1 MQMPI
6 FNQVRILLQLCLVAI
21 SLAWGQPLLAAAFY
35 IDEVGTPASL
45 GTAGVANPTNT
56 ASADA
61 AWTNP
66 AGMTGQNENHILSG
80 LMVAVPKV
88 EFDSSIAEAGGSDGG
103 NAGKIATIPS
113 FFYTH
118 VVSEKS
124 RIGFSVVA
132 PIGGGIDYGDNFV
145 GRYAMQDVSLAALA
159 FTPSYAYKVDDRLSL
174 GIGISAVYSTLEQDI
189 AINGPE
195 AGDGQAKFE
204 DLDDWG
210 YQGILGLTYQLTT
223 DTLLGV
229 VYRSEMDVDLE
240 GDLKIR
246 DLAAAVPTQS
256 VDVSWKNPQTL
267 EVGLKHVLDKQKLL
281 AFKLGWQE
289 WSRFSKNSIGVDP
302 AGAQVT
308 VDRQW
313 DDTWNIGA
321 AYIQNLDTES
331 LYTLGISYESSPVK
345 DKHRTFDFPVDE
357 IWKLASS
364 YAWKGEKNLDY
375 SVGATL
381 YMMGDAEVDQTSQ
394 GVRAAGEFDS
404 NLLLFFG
411 GTLRYTF

>member
-1 MQMPI
+1 MSI
-6 FNQVRILLQLCLVAI
+6 FNQTRILLQLCLVAI

-35 IDEVGTPASL
+35 IDEVGTPVSL

-56 ASADA
+56 TSADA

-66 AGMTGQNENHILSG
+66 AGMTGQNEDHILTG

-88 EFDSSIAEAGGSDGG
+88 EFDSSVAEAGGSDGG
-103 NAGKIATIPS
+103 NAGDVAVIPS

-118 VVSEKS
+118 VVSDKS
-124 RIGFSVVA
+124 RVGFSVVA
-132 PIGGGIDYGDNFV
+132 PLGGGIDYGDNFV
-145 GRYAMQDVSLAALA
+145 GRYAIQNVSLEGLA
-159 FTPSYAYKVDDRLSL
+159 FTPSFAYKVDDRLSL
-174 GIGISAVYSTLEQDI
+174 GVGVSAVYTTLEQDI
-189 AINGPE
+189 AINGPGP
-195 AGDGQAKFE
+195 GDGKAKFE

-210 YQGILGLTYQLTT
+210 YQGVLGLTYQVTA

-229 VYRSEMDVDLE
+229 VYRSEMDVDLD
-240 GDLKIR
+240 GDLKIKG
-246 DLAAAVPTQS
+246 LAAPVPNQS

-267 EVGLKHVLDKQKLL
+267 EVGLKHALDKQKSL
-281 AFKLGWQE
+281 AFKLGWQD
-289 WSRFSKNSIGVDP
+289 WSRFSKNSISVDP

-308 VDRQW
+308 VDREW

-321 AYIQNLDTES
+321 AYAQKLDTES
-331 LYTLGISYESSPVK
+331 VYTLGISYESSPVK

-364 YAWKGEKNLDY
+364 YAWAGQKNLDY

-381 YMMGDAEVDQTSQ
+381 YMMGDAEIDQTSQ
-394 GVRAAGEFDS
+394 GVRATGEFDN
-404 NLLLFFG
+404 NLILFLG
-411 GTLRYTF
+411 GTLRYIF

>member
-1 MQMPI
+1 MIIQA
-6 FNQVRILLQLCLVAI
+6 RKLLYLWLIAI
-21 SLAWGQPLLAAAFY
+21 SLAWGGPLLAAALY
-35 IDEVGTPASL
+35 IAEVGTPISL

-66 AGMTGQNENHILSG
+66 AGMTAINEDHILTG
-80 LMVAVPKV
+80 LMVIIPDV
-88 EFDSSIAEAGGSDGG
+88 EFDSSVAEAGGSDGG
-103 NAGKIATIPS
+103 QAGNIVGVPS

-118 VVSEKS
+118 VMSDDT
-124 RIGFSVVA
+124 RFGFSVVA
-132 PIGGGIDYGDNFV
+132 PLGGGIDYGDNFV
-145 GRYAMQDVSLAALA
+145 GRYTIQNVELAGIA
-159 FTPSYAYKVDDRLSL
+159 FTPSFAYKVNDRLSL
-174 GIGISAVYSTLEQDI
+174 GVGVSAVYTTLEQDI
-189 AINGPE
+189 AINTLGP
-195 AGDGQAKFE
+195 GDGQAKFE

-210 YQGILGLTYQLTT
+210 YQGLLGLTYQLTT

-246 DLAAAVPTQS
+246 NLGVAVPKQS

-267 EVGLKHVLDKQKLL
+267 EVGLKHHLDEQKTL
-281 AFKLGWQE
+281 AFNLGWQD

-302 AGAQVT
+302 AGVQVT

-321 AYIQNLDTES
+321 AYAQKLDTES
-331 LYTLGISYESSPVK
+331 FYTLGIAYESSPVK

-357 IWKLASS
+357 IWKLAGS
-364 YAWKGEKNLDY
+364 YGWAGEKNFDY
-375 SVGATL
+375 SVDATL
-381 YMMGDAEVDQTSQ
+381 YMMGDAKVDQTSQ
-394 GVRAAGEFDS
+394 GVRAAGEFDT
-404 NLLLFFG
+404 NLLLFLG
-411 GTLRYTF
+411 ATLRYVF

>member
-1 MQMPI
+1 MFKPA
-6 FNQVRILLQLCLVAI
+6 RYLLQSSIVAI

-35 IDEVGTPASL
+35 IDEVGTPVSL
-45 GTAGVANPTNT
+45 GTAGVASPTNT

-66 AGMTGQNENHILSG
+66 AGMTGQNEDHILTG
-80 LMVAVPKV
+80 LMVVVPKV
-88 EFDSSIAEAGGSDGG
+88 EFDSSVAEAGGSDGG
-103 NAGKIATIPS
+103 NAGDVAAIPS

-118 VVSEKS
+118 VVSDKS
-124 RIGFSVVA
+124 RVGFSVVA
-132 PIGGGIDYGDNFV
+132 PLGGGIDYGDNFV
-145 GRYAMQDVSLAALA
+145 GRYAIQNVSLEGLA
-159 FTPSYAYKVDDRLSL
+159 FTPSFAYKIDDRLSL
-174 GIGISAVYSTLEQDI
+174 GVGVSAVYTTLEQDI
-189 AINGPE
+189 AINGPGP
-195 AGDGQAKFE
+195 GDGKAKFE

-210 YQGILGLTYQLTT
+210 YQGILGLTYQLAT

-229 VYRSEMDVDLE
+229 VYRSEMDVDLD

-256 VDVSWKNPQTL
+256 VNVSWKNPQTL
-267 EVGLKHVLDKQKLL
+267 SVGLKHDLDKQKSL
-281 AFKLGWQE
+281 AFKLSWQD

-302 AGAQVT
+302 AGAQVK

-321 AYIQNLDTES
+321 AYRQNLDTES

-364 YAWKGEKNLDY
+364 YVWAGEKNLDY
-375 SVGATL
+375 SIGATL
-381 YMMGDAEVDQTSQ
+381 YMMGDAKIDQTSQ
-394 GVRAAGEFDS
+394 GVRASGEFDS
-404 NLLLFFG
+404 NLLLFIG
-411 GTLRYTF
+411 GTLRYVF

>member
-1 MQMPI
+1 MIIQA
-6 FNQVRILLQLCLVAI
+6 RKLLQLCLVAI

-35 IDEVGTPASL
+35 IDEVGTPVSL
-45 GTAGVANPTNT
+45 GTAGVASTTNT
-56 ASADA
+56 SSADA

-66 AGMTGQNENHILSG
+66 AGMTGINEDHILTG
-80 LMVAVPKV
+80 LMVIVPKV
-88 EFDSSIAEAGGSDGG
+88 EFDSSVAEAGGSDGG
-103 NAGKIATIPS
+103 NAGDAVGVPS

-118 VVSEKS
+118 VLSDDT
-124 RIGFSVVA
+124 RLGFSVVA

-145 GRYAMQDVSLAALA
+145 GRYAIQNVSLTGIG
-159 FTPSYAYKVDDRLSL
+159 FTPSFAYKVNDRLSL
-174 GIGISAVYSTLEQDI
+174 GVGVSAVYTVLEQDI
-189 AINGPE
+189 AINSPGP
-195 AGDGQAKFE
+195 GDGKAKFE

-229 VYRSEMDVDLE
+229 VYRSEMDVDLD

-246 DLAAAVPTQS
+246 GLAVKPSTQS

-267 EVGLKHVLDKQKLL
+267 TVGLKHDLDQQKSL
-281 AFKLGWQE
+281 AFKLGWQD
-289 WSRFSKNSIGVDP
+289 WSRFSKNEIGVDP

-321 AYIQNLDTES
+321 AYAQKLDTES
-331 LYTLGISYESSPVK
+331 FYSLGISYESSPVK
-345 DKHRTFDFPVDE
+345 DKYRTYDFPVDE
-357 IWKLASS
+357 IWKLAAS
-364 YAWKGEKNLDY
+364 YGWAGEKNFDY

-381 YMMGDAEVDQTSQ
+381 YMVGDAEIDQTSQ
-394 GVRAAGEFDS
+394 GVRAAGEFDT
-404 NLLLFFG
+404 NLLLFLG
-411 GTLRYTF
+411 GTLRYVF